1 MKELLKHILGKRRT
15 ICLLKLKGINTYYG
29 KIQAL
34 KGIDLEVEEGSIVTI
49 LGANGAGKTTTMNT
63 VAGLLH
69 PKEGSISF
77 KGEDITGLRPDQLV
91 KRGISL
97 VPEGRQILQ
106 SMTVL
111 ENLEMG
117 AYHRSDSNVSADL
130 ERVMDRFPILRERK
144 DQFGGTLSGG
154 QQQMLAI
161 ARALMSKPTLLLL
174 DEPSMGLA
182 PIIVSDIFK
191 IIKEINENGTTVL
204 IVEQNARQ
212 ALKVADYGYVLET
225 GKVVT
230 SGNAKELINDP
241 KIIEAYLGQHS

>member
-1 MKELLKHILGKRRT
+1 M
-15 ICLLKLKGINTYYG
+15 LKLKGIDTFYG

-34 KGIDLEVEEGSIVTI
+34 RDINIEVKKGQVVTI

-63 VAGLLH
+63 IASLIKSSSGTIEYLGKDV
-69 PKEGSISF
+69 
-77 KGEDITGLRPDQLV
+77 TNLRPDQLLR
-91 KRGISL
+91 RGLAL
-97 VPEGRQILQ
+97 VPEGRGILA

-117 AYHRSDSNVSADL
+117 AYHRSDNDIEADL
-130 ERVMDRFPILRERK
+130 KKVMARFPILEERK
-144 DQFGGTLSGG
+144 SQLGGTLSGG

-161 ARALMSKPTLLLL
+161 GRVIMSKPDLLLL

-191 IIKEINENGTTVL
+191 IIKEINKEGTTVL
-204 IVEQNARQ
+204 LVEQNARQ

-225 GKVVT
+225 GRVVAEGT
-230 SGNAKELINDP
+230 SEELLKDDTI
-241 KIIEAYLGQHS
+241 KKAYLGY